1 MVCSVNPKKPATNT
15 VDAKGS
21 HFFKCVGHCAAVTAT
36 CLCEFYVM
44 LQTMDSETIKYYLQ
58 RGDFQSWLKANV
70 DAAELT
76 NMLNQIKEVL
86 SGETLKQELLRL
98 VQGAA
103 SEMKKHG

>member
-1 MVCSVNPKKPATNT
+1 
-15 VDAKGS
+15 
-21 HFFKCVGHCAAVTAT
+21 
-36 CLCEFYVM
+36 
-44 LQTMDSETIKYYLQ
+44 MDSETIKYYLQ
-58 RGDFQSWLKANV
+58 RGDFQAWLKANV

-103 SEMKKHG
+103 SEMKKLG

>member
-1 MVCSVNPKKPATNT
+1 
-15 VDAKGS
+15 
-21 HFFKCVGHCAAVTAT
+21 
-36 CLCEFYVM
+36 
-44 LQTMDSETIKYYLQ
+44 MDSETIKYYLQ

-76 NMLNQIKEVL
+76 NMLNKIKEVL

-103 SEMKKHG
+103 SEMKKLG